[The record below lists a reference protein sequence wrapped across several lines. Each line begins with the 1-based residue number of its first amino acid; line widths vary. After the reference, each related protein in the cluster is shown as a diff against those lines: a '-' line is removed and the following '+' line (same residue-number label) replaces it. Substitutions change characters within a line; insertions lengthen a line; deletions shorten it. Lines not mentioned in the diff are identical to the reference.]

1 MIVHNRI
8 YKVFIIICIVASGLY
23 IAIQSPLVNP
33 NSTLSSVLYWVDVAT
48 SIIYLIEF
56 LMKIVT
62 FGFILNGPKSYLRNK
77 WNILDFCIVIF
88 SVVSLIPEINSLNII
103 KMFRVAR
110 ILKLISA
117 YEGLR
122 IGVVSILH
130 AIPNMIR
137 IVLFMIMF
145 YMIFGIIAM
154 T

>member
-8 YKVFIIICIVASGLY
+8 FKIFIILCIVASGLY

-48 SIIYLIEF
+48 SVIYLIEF

-88 SVVSLIPEINSLNII
+88 SVVSLIP
-103 KMFRVAR
+103 
-110 ILKLISA
+110 
-117 YEGLR
+117 
-122 IGVVSILH
+122 
-130 AIPNMIR
+130 
-137 IVLFMIMF
+137 
-145 YMIFGIIAM
+145 
-154 T
+154 